1 VDEGDALYQ
10 TRLEVRP
17 GETLHELICRSKRHA
32 AHCLAEVLRMLAVGE
47 AKRLPLDHSKSSQ
60 FTFPTLHEIAEF
72 HLRGFR
78 AI

>member
-1 VDEGDALYQ
+1 
-10 TRLEVRP
+10 
-17 GETLHELICRSKRHA
+17 
-32 AHCLAEVLRMLAVGE
+32 MLAVGE

-60 FTFPTLHEIAEF
+60 FTFPTLQEIAEF